1 MDRIDA
7 ALKLISEALEEDRLM
22 RLRRLASVND
32 QARRLENS
40 DVVFIA
46 IDDLQ
51 GPAKRFVDE
60 IVSLV

>member
-7 ALKLISEALEEDRLM
+7 ALKLIPEALKKDRLM

-32 QARRLENS
+32 QTSRLKDS
-40 DVVFIA
+40 DIVFIA

-51 GPAKRFVDE
+51 GFAKRFVDE
-60 IVSLV
+60 IVSL